1 MAKLSR
7 GEYDDRIK
15 EVAIDAAHA
24 YRKYVS
30 KNSELKPDDAD
41 EERFFNSVRS
51 FLMDRYPY
59 DTVSNSDIEDLSN
72 FSSDDIWKWYAY
84 RNEGDMYDPR
94 RKHEAAEL
102 AKYLPFLKG
111 VAPEGEDWYSR
122 GDLKLKGTEL
132 GFDYSGEG
140 LGKFLDRLA
149 KYQTVYDRGEIM
161 KELRD
166 HPLYWPYRIAYPSMM
181 EAAENAI
188 STGSD
193 LSKAKLRGLGALD
206 AAVNGA
212 IFGIPGGAARGALA
226 SHPFAAGVLD
236 AVAQGGVE
244 GARQVGKTFV
254 DPSLENDPA
263 QALAAASF
271 GATRPALVGSLQ
283 AAVARIPGKGPMA
296 FSRGIGKATR
306 AGNPA
311 ANERDA
317 VKAMVENRNALLE
330 NSNRILG
337 PSSGGILVNRSVA
350 DTEKMLSMK
359 RVEDMAEL
367 LGVTPKKSGR
377 IDVDEF
383 MKAYDKKPV
392 YTWDITRDAARLTE
406 PVKGYPS
413 AKELFQ
419 LTPENSVKYKALFPA
434 KYADEAEASKARAAG
449 LVLGKAAADFGGR
462 FEPAFKL
469 NPFNAGP
476 QTFPEYTKQDW
487 YTRLGPKAR
496 AIIDEAF
503 KRKAEEEAV
512 ADMDSSMGL

>member
-1 MAKLSR
+1 MAKLFR
-7 GEYDDRIK
+7 NEWEEEIRKAAG
-15 EVAIDAAHA
+15 DAAKA
-24 YRKYVS
+24 YAKWVRNNGGTVPAKG
-30 KNSELKPDDAD
+30 L
-41 EERFFNSVRS
+41 EEAYQDKLES
-51 FLMDRYPY
+51 FLKSKYPY
-59 DTVSNSDIEDLSN
+59 DAVDNDAMDALAD
-72 FSSDDIWKWYAY
+72 FSSDDIWKW
-84 RNEGDMYDPR
+84 NVHGDAYDPR

-102 AKYLPFLKG
+102 AKFLPFLRG

-132 GFDYSGEG
+132 GFDYSSEG
-140 LGKFLDRLA
+140 LGKFLDKLA

-161 KELRD
+161 RD
-166 HPLYWPYRIAYPSMM
+166 NRDWKYWASKIAFPSTT
-181 EAAENAI
+181 EAIENAV
-188 STGSD
+188 STGGD
-193 LSKAKLRGLGALD
+193 VTKGDIAKLLALD
-206 AAVNGA
+206 IGANGA
-212 IFGIPGGAARGALA
+212 ILGITGGAARGALA
-226 SHPFAAGVLD
+226 SYPVAAGVLD

-244 GARQVGKTFV
+244 AGRQLGKTFV

-263 QALAAASF
+263 QALAAATF

-283 AAVARIPGKGPMA
+283 AMAARVPGRAAMA

-311 ANERDA
+311 ANEREA
-317 VKAMVENRNALLE
+317 VKAMVENRNAVLE

-337 PSSGGILVNRSVA
+337 PSSGGILMNRSVA
-350 DTEKMLSMK
+350 DTEKMLSMR
-359 RVEDMAEL
+359 RVEEMADL
-367 LGVTPKKSGR
+367 LGVSPKKSGR

-383 MKAYDKKPV
+383 MKAYDRKPV
-392 YTWDITRDAARLTE
+392 YTWDITRNAAKLTE
-406 PVKGYPS
+406 PVKGYSS

-419 LTPENSVKYKALFPA
+419 LTPENSVRYKALFPA

-449 LVLGKAAADFGGR
+449 LILGKAAGDFGGR

-469 NPFNAGP
+469 NPLNMGP

-503 KRKAEEEAV
+503 KRKMEEEAV